1 MNINISINTNIRI
14 IMIDISKQSVAVK
27 TKKHAKNN
35 KGTRSSWLNFALRD
49 DEAVCSIGH
58 YEAVAVGN

>member
-27 TKKHAKNN
+27 TKNMQKTIKELDPV
-35 KGTRSSWLNFALRD
+35 GSTLR
-49 DEAVCSIGH
+49 
-58 YEAVAVGN
+58 YEMMKLCVLGQ